1 MIPKICTG
9 FLCCP
14 LLYNIP
20 TEYINT
26 LYIHIY
32 ILSLIFSEFLTAF
45 GRGWPFKVSTG
56 DQRHSLVCLLFYFW
70 KPDFEKINHA
80 SRPSLRLAEA
90 VLVSTAF
97 TPCPRPRCS
106 LQKTRPER
114 GRSASVAATRHWQW
128 WYNHC
133 SLQIVNLS
141 IKFPYYF
148 FFQRTIPLL
157 WAQKLYQ

>member
-1 MIPKICTG
+1 MWFSLRGNRSVLSADKESVEIQSLSIRFCLYDRKNMHR
-9 FLCCP
+9 LP
-14 LLYNIP
+14 LLSASLQHSHRIYW
-20 TEYINT
+20 YS
-26 LYIHIY
+26 LYSY

-97 TPCPRPRCS
+97 TLCPRPRCS

-114 GRSASVAATRHWQW
+114 GRSASAAATQHWQW
-128 WYNHC
+128 
-133 SLQIVNLS
+133 
-141 IKFPYYF
+141 
-148 FFQRTIPLL
+148 
-157 WAQKLYQ
+157 